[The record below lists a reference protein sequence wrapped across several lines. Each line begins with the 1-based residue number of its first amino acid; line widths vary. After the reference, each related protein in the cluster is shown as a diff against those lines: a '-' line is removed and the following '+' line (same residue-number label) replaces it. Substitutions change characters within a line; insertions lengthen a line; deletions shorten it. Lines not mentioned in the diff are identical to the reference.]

1 LEFFIAKRLA
11 RFNTGSFS
19 SIIIRIAIL
28 AVAISVAILI
38 LTASIVEGF
47 QSNITKKIFGY
58 WGHIQILHY
67 TSDRALEG
75 IPIMNDPILK
85 DTILGHK
92 NVKSIHPFAQKAG
105 ILKTKE
111 GIDGIILKGV
121 DHTFDWT
128 YIEQSLDKGSVLT
141 FTDSVPTRG
150 ILISRSIANR
160 LNIKIND
167 AVLVFFVKGTSV
179 NTIYRK
185 MKIAGIYHTGLEE
198 YDRLFCFVDLRHIQK
213 LNGWNDNQVAG
224 YEVFLKDVNR
234 LDASTEKVEESMPYM
249 YRALS
254 LKEIFP
260 NIFDW
265 INLTIT
271 NKYIVVILVTL
282 VAAFNMVTVLLILIL
297 ERTKMVGLL
306 KALGANDWAVQ
317 KVFLYHAFLIIA
329 IGMILGNILGIG
341 LSLLQEHFHLIKLP
355 EEAYYMDHVPI
366 LINYFNILLINTGVI
381 FMINMILIIPSLII
395 KRITPIK
402 AIRFD

>member
-47 QSNITKKIFGY
+47 QANITKKIFGY
-58 WGHIQILHY
+58 WGHIQVLHY

-85 DTILGHK
+85 DTILQHE

-111 GIDGIILKGV
+111 DIEGIILKGV
-121 DHTFDWT
+121 DHTFNWR
-128 YIEQSLDKGSVLT
+128 YLEGALDEGSVLT
-141 FTDSVPTRG
+141 FADSVPTRG
-150 ILISRSIANR
+150 ILISRSIASR
-160 LNIKIND
+160 LNIKVND
-167 AVLVFFVKGTSV
+167 VVLVFFVKGSSV

-185 MKIAGIYHTGLEE
+185 MKIDGIYHTGLEE

-317 KVFLYHAFLIIA
+317 KVFLYHAFLIISFG
-329 IGMILGNILGIG
+329 IVLGNILGIG
-341 LSLLQEHFHLIKLP
+341 LSLLQEHFHLVKLP
-355 EEAYYMDHVPI
+355 EESYYLDHVPI
-366 LINYFNILLINTGVI
+366 LIDYFNVLLINAGVI
-381 FMINMILIIPSLII
+381 IMINMILIIPSLII

>member
-1 LEFFIAKRLA
+1 MEFFIAKRLA

-85 DTILGHK
+85 DTILGHE

-141 FTDSVPTRG
+141 FTDSIPTRG

-213 LNGWNDNQVAG
+213 LNNWSEAQVAG
-224 YEVFLKDVNR
+224 YEVFLKDVNK
-234 LDASTEKVEESMPYM
+234 LDSSTEKVENSMPYM

-254 LKEIFP
+254 LKEVFP

-366 LINYFNILLINTGVI
+366 LINYFNILMINAGVI
-381 FMINMILIIPSLII
+381 LMINMILIIPSLII